1 MTLTTLALSDSSDR
15 AVWVRPLFVEVVPGP
30 DLMED
35 GVLYISIAYA
45 TAIHKCACGCGR
57 QAVTPLSPEEWS
69 LSYNGETISLRPSI
83 GNWGMECKSHY
94 WIRDNRVIWAW
105 AEKRRGLLALL
116 RSALRYGRGLFRTRE
131 IGTSDHREDG

>member
-1 MTLTTLALSDSSDR
+1 MTLTTLALSDRSDR
-15 AVWVRPLFVEVVPGP
+15 AVLVRPVFVEVVPGP
-30 DLMED
+30 ALMED

-45 TAIHKCACGCGR
+45 TAIHKCACGCDR

-69 LSYNGETISLRPSI
+69 LSYNGEAISLSPSI

-94 WIRDNRVIWAW
+94 WIRDNQVIWAR

-116 RSALRYGRGLFRTRE
+116 RSALHCGRGLFRPRE
-131 IGTSDHREDG
+131 IGTEQSQGG